1 MTRMTRLTAGLLGYY
16 AVSLILLRPD
26 VLCNLP
32 RSVLY
37 KTSGTQAGGIML
49 RLPETNGT
57 RSDCTIHRFLYNP
70 IYRESPGPFGP
81 GLSLVITDSKFIRTP
96 SQSSQ
101 FSFLTLRLSVIS
113 LILSPFCCFAVHI
126 CSCFFFGKC
135 CFPKPHC
142 ARSSAFCSQKIPAGF
157 SPYTANCL
165 FYSIFS
171 QAGINIHLVD
181 HDIQDLVIRSL
192 HADFSDISHI
202 LDRLLDI
209 FFHQALSGLKLTA
222 AHTHV
227 MAEERRMN

>member
-1 MTRMTRLTAGLLGYY
+1 MDESASGKRYLGFSTDIPMMTRMTRLTAGLLGYY

-70 IYRESPGPFGP
+70 IYRESPGPSGP

-101 FSFLTLRLSVIS
+101 FSFLTLRLSGIS
-113 LILSPFCCFAVHI
+113 LILNPFCCFAVHI
-126 CSCFFFGKC
+126 CSCFFWKMLLSEASLRPIIRLLFSENTGGLLSI
-135 CFPKPHC
+135 HC
-142 ARSSAFCSQKIPAGF
+142 QLSV
-157 SPYTANCL
+157 L
-165 FYSIFS
+165 FYFFTGWN
-171 QAGINIHLVD
+171 QHPPC
-181 HDIQDLVIRSL
+181 RS
-192 HADFSDISHI
+192 
-202 LDRLLDI
+202 
-209 FFHQALSGLKLTA
+209 
-222 AHTHV
+222 
-227 MAEERRMN
+227 